1 MSDIRPRSMARQ
13 IWNAQRKKL
22 DAVALRK
29 NLREKAKRTL
39 PKLKELRNARKNM
52 GSVAPKRI
60 KNRAQAHESRIY
72 SEYALLYDKTFGKV
86 FYDRIRQI
94 IESLKIPPGAL
105 VLELGVGTGTSFRSY
120 PPPLQDYRG

>member
-1 MSDIRPRSMARQ
+1 MARQ

-86 FYDRIRQI
+86 FYDRIQ
-94 IESLKIPPGAL
+94 ANN
-105 VLELGVGTGTSFRSY
+105 
-120 PPPLQDYRG
+120 